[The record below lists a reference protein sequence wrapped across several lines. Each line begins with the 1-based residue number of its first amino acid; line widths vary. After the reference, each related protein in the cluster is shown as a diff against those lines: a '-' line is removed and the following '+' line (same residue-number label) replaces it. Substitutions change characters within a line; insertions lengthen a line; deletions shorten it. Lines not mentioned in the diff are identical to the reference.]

1 MPRVVHFEIP
11 TDDPARAAKFYQD
24 VFGWNI
30 QKWEGD
36 QEYWLATTGESNQP
50 GINGGLMKRADF
62 PNFTQVIN
70 TIDVPDVEEFTTAIA
85 AHGGQVVMPKFVVPG
100 IGFLAYCQ
108 DTEGNTFGVMQG
120 DPTAR

>member
-11 TDDPARAAKFYQD
+11 TDDPDRAAKFYQD

-70 TIDVPDVEEFTTAIA
+70 TIDVPDVDEFTAAIA
-85 AHGGQVVMPKFVVPG
+85 AHGGQMVMPKFVVPG

>member
-11 TDDPARAAKFYQD
+11 TDDPDRAAKFYQD

-70 TIDVPDVEEFTTAIA
+70 TIDVPDVDEFTTAIA